1 MSSFTDRLTWFG
13 TPVAV
18 TVGLHLLVLT
28 LLLVRWANPATIE
41 ARTTLPVAIKATLV
55 DAASL
60 QPKKKPH
67 PQPQPK
73 PKSKPKPR
81 PKPKPVAQQTPAKAE
96 PEPEV
101 IWPIPEPA
109 RETPPEKLAAET
121 LNDIESALASEQFAQ
136 SGKVGSVSDTVA
148 AVIKQAV
155 VGRWT
160 RPPSAR
166 NGMIAILEIALV
178 PTGDVVGVTVLESS
192 GNVAFD
198 RSAMNA
204 VDKVARFPEVKSLD
218 RAIFE
223 RDFRRFQ
230 LLFRPEDLRY

>member
-1 MSSFTDRLTWFG
+1 M
-13 TPVAV
+13 
-18 TVGLHLLVLT
+18 
-28 LLLVRWANPATIE
+28 
-41 ARTTLPVAIKATLV
+41 
-55 DAASL
+55 
-60 QPKKKPH
+60 
-67 PQPQPK
+67 
-73 PKSKPKPR
+73 
-81 PKPKPVAQQTPAKAE
+81 
-96 PEPEV
+96 
-101 IWPIPEPA
+101 
-109 RETPPEKLAAET
+109 
-121 LNDIESALASEQFAQ
+121 
-136 SGKVGSVSDTVA
+136 SDTVA

>member
-60 QPKKKPH
+60 QPKKKPR
-67 PQPQPK
+67 PTP
-73 PKSKPKPR
+73 KPKPR
-81 PKPKPVAQQTPAKAE
+81 PKPKPKPVAQQTPVKAE

-101 IWPIPEPA
+101 IRPIPEPV